1 MNSTPTI
8 ACMER
13 PSAGFDDR
21 GASPAS
27 PASPRSK
34 TPGRGDHRV
43 RPPSALSPIAVS
55 PTEGGA
61 LSPVREV
68 HTPTSDAGAG
78 AGAGAATSG
87 RSTPRCRESPSRR
100 RRRARAEASRL
111 AATEGGC
118 DVEVDVD
125 VDDESPRPDPDP
137 DPDPS
142 SSSPAEAELRAKLE
156 KVSSQLRRV
165 LLALVPIRPR
175 WRGESRFLRTFSP
188 GVRLSPPR
196 VPRFQ
201 RPTSTSFNSA
211 SDAFQLRP
219 DVCRFAWTLDPQ
231 RDEVPRAQ
239 TDRVRGDG
247 DYARGRARGAAL
259 ARARGD
265 PDPVEDGVHDGEG
278 ARRDA

>member
-21 GASPAS
+21 GAS

-68 HTPTSDAGAG
+68 HTPTSDAGA
-78 AGAGAATSG
+78 ATSG
-87 RSTPRCRESPSRR
+87 RSTPRGRESPSRR

-111 AATEGGC
+111 AATEGGG

-156 KVSSQLRRV
+156 KVSSQLRRA

-175 WRGESRFLRTFSP
+175 WRGESRFLRTVSP

-247 DYARGRARGAAL
+247 DDARESCPACSS